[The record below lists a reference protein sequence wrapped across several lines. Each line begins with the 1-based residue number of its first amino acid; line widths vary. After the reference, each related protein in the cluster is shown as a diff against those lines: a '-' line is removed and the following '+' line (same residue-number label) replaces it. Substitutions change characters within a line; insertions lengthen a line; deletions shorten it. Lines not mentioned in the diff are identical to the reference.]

1 MYPSAGHVG
10 GGEVVTLS
18 SKQLAAVQNI
28 PGAELTCKFDN
39 EFVRAYYVDAETVK
53 CTAPSHTE
61 GFVNVEF
68 ALNNETGDFLRTKGY
83 QFVSGAKVDAVN
95 SVYGI
100 SGGIVDVFGA
110 DMHVS
115 QYCRFGDLTTTGHI
129 VSSGLMKCESP
140 SIDKGTV
147 AVDVSLTSSNFFEA
161 FSSVQHIYIGAPS
174 ISRVSRYWRR
184 GHVGDAD
191 GTKFCA
197 DKFVAVSLRSN

>member
-1 MYPSAGHVG
+1 MRSFRPSRAIRLVLFVITAAACFACGARGFEIPEVEWMYPSAGHVG

-100 SGGIVDVFGA
+100 SGGIVDVIR
-110 DMHVS
+110 
-115 QYCRFGDLTTTGHI
+115 C
-129 VSSGLMKCESP
+129 
-140 SIDKGTV
+140 
-147 AVDVSLTSSNFFEA
+147 
-161 FSSVQHIYIGAPS
+161 
-174 ISRVSRYWRR
+174 
-184 GHVGDAD
+184 
-191 GTKFCA
+191 
-197 DKFVAVSLRSN
+197 